1 MRKIKVTVSTGY
13 SGCGRDCEFAVE
25 DDVTDEEVDEIA
37 LERLF
42 EMIEW
47 SWYESNE

>member
-25 DDVTDEEVDEIA
+25 DDISDEEIEEIA
-37 LERLF
+37 LERVF

-47 SWYESNE
+47 SWHEYNE

>member
-13 SGCGRDCEFAVE
+13 SGCGRNCEFEVE
-25 DDVTDEEVDEIA
+25 DDMSDEEIEEIE

>member
-1 MRKIKVTVSTGY
+1 MRKIKATVSTGY

-25 DDVTDEEVDEIA
+25 DDMSDEEIEEIA
-37 LERLF
+37 LERVF

-47 SWYESNE
+47 DWYESNE

>member
-1 MRKIKVTVSTGY
+1 MRKIKVTVNTGY

-25 DDVTDEEVDEIA
+25 DDMTDEEVDEIA
-37 LERLF
+37 LERVF

-47 SWYESNE
+47 NWYESNE